1 MRLGGPGNEARGAWN
16 EARIADEN
24 MGNTLSMPLCPRAH
38 TCFNRLD
45 MPYYTSQEALR
56 EKLTFA
62 IEECDSFEN
71 A

>member
-1 MRLGGPGNEARGAWN
+1 MRLGGAGNEARMKTWV
-16 EARIADEN
+16 
-24 MGNTLSMPLCPRAH
+24 NTLSMPLCPRAH